1 MTSNDPKEV
10 VLKFFETM
18 NNGEFEE
25 AADFFSLD
33 AVFWVV
39 GSLPFSGTL
48 RGRDEI
54 LEKNFRPSAEFT
66 EPGSAK
72 VIIGDVIAEGDKVA
86 VEWRFQRKTLGGE
99 SYDNYFFGLFE
110 VRDGLIQSFREY
122 LDTEYARRMLWKN
135 E

>member
-1 MTSNDPKEV
+1 MSSNDAKNV

-18 NNGEFEE
+18 NDGHFEE
-25 AADFFSLD
+25 AADFFSED

-48 RGRDEI
+48 NGRDEI
-54 LEKNFRPSAEFT
+54 LEKNFRPSAVFT
-66 EPGSAK
+66 APGSAK
-72 VIIGDVIAEGDKVA
+72 VIMGDVIAEGSKVA
-86 VEWRFQRKTLGGE
+86 AEWRFQRKTLDGE

-122 LDTEYARRMLWKN
+122 LDTEYARKMLWNKD
-135 E
+135 